1 MLRAVT
7 TRAARGEE
15 SAMVTN
21 RLSIK
26 STPLGFR
33 GLIVPV
39 VLGALACSRALTPGP
54 GRPLLG
60 TWSSPT
66 ASLTA
71 APSAAGLV
79 LPCLTV
85 RLQPLRLDD
94 SARFEVTGIIASVA
108 GSVPRP
114 RGGPF
119 SLHRQG
125 VGGPGVIPYPLML
138 ANAGRGT

>member
-15 SAMVTN
+15 AAMVTN

-85 RLQPLRLDD
+85 RPPPPRPYD
-94 SARFEVTGIIASVA
+94 SARLEGTGVLAS
-108 GSVPRP
+108 
-114 RGGPF
+114 
-119 SLHRQG
+119 
-125 VGGPGVIPYPLML
+125 L
-138 ANAGRGT
+138 A

>member
-1 MLRAVT
+1 
-7 TRAARGEE
+7 
-15 SAMVTN
+15 MVTN

-79 LPCLTV
+79 LPFLTV
-85 RLQPLRLDD
+85 RLHPPRLDY
-94 SARFEVTGIIASVA
+94 SSRLRVPGILPTVA
-108 GSVPRP
+108 GSVALPP
-114 RGGPF
+114 GDPF
-119 SLHRQG
+119 SAY
-125 VGGPGVIPYPLML
+125 GPS
-138 ANAGRGT
+138 

>member
-1 MLRAVT
+1 
-7 TRAARGEE
+7 
-15 SAMVTN
+15 MVTN

-26 STPLGFR
+26 SSPLGFR
-33 GLIVPV
+33 GLTVPV
-39 VLGALACSRALTPGP
+39 VLGVLACSRALTPGP

-85 RLQPLRLDD
+85 RLQPLRLE
-94 SARFEVTGIIASVA
+94 ARSGEHTSELQ
-108 GSVPRP
+108 
-114 RGGPF
+114 
-119 SLHRQG
+119 SLAYLVCR
-125 VGGPGVIPYPLML
+125 LL
-138 ANAGRGT
+138 L